1 MITQL
6 TVNELDDWLKSD
18 RPSPLVLD
26 VREGWEIETCALP
39 EFKHIPMGLV
49 PAQLDE
55 LDPEQEIVVM
65 CHHGIRSY
73 RICTVL
79 EENGYEKIYNLQAGI
94 NAWAELIDLEMAT
107 Y

>member
-18 RPSPLVLD
+18 KPSPLVLD
-26 VREGWEIETCALP
+26 VREGWEIETCALS

-49 PAQLDE
+49 PTQLDE
-55 LDPEQEIVVM
+55 LDPKQEIVVM

-73 RICTVL
+73 RICMVL
-79 EENGYEKIYNLQAGI
+79 EENGYEKIYNLQNGI
-94 NAWAELIDLEMAT
+94 NAWADLIDPEMAT